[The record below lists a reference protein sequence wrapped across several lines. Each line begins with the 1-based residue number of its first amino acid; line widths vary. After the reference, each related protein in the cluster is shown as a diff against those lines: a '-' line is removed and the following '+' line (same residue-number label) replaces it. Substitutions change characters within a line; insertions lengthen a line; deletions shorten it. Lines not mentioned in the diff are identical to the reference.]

1 MIRICIFFFLVFI
14 VQTSHAQKAEAAL
27 ADLEKNYPRE
37 KISLTLNK
45 DAYVAG
51 EIMYFKAIIFSG
63 ASPSL
68 ISTNLYVELYNEKK
82 ELLDSTS
89 VPLVQ
94 SMGEGSF
101 SLSKKYDEGNYFI
114 RAYTKW
120 MLNFDDSPEY
130 LIDFQLFNP
139 PSPLALQLKPVKW
152 NASVHPESGTL
163 LAAHVNQV
171 AVRLHAEGRL
181 PTQFRGWLKE
191 KDASEKLLNFQSL
204 NPQVAAFSFTPLAGK
219 MYELHIEDDEGNE
232 QKIILQPVL
241 KGVVLKAAQIKNRV
255 EVNMVFEGIP
265 GGGRGYKLLG
275 QMDGTLVYSAVIG
288 KTDPQIKT
296 SIQAGTL
303 LNGILHLTVFDS
315 NEKPVAE
322 RLLMIRTDS
331 LEVPLIKPAPA
342 GSTKRAFNPWEIQVD
357 TSQYISYAVSV
368 SDAAVSSPA
377 KRNLLSDLWL
387 ADLSNDIY
395 TPAWYFS
402 SDDPI
407 RFVALDAL
415 LISEKWQGFDWT
427 SLLKGKRPVLK
438 YQPEQYLSFLGTAS
452 KGKNPLASE
461 VLVLMFRFKDS
472 TSQAA
477 EVKTD
482 STGAFL
488 VSNVAFFD
496 SVQVFHLTK
505 SRTFSTDTKL
515 DFILVNQHFPLKG
528 NFPATIY
535 TLGGRKGNLPAMAR
549 NAMQH
554 LRNLETLSQKYK
566 QMEEVRIETRAKS
579 QKQKLNDN
587 LSSGLFQTGNE
598 VLFDFVNEEQN
609 ATSYSHI
616 FDWLDGRVAG
626 LSFMISE
633 EGHNPTT
640 FNTIVPQPLART
652 PGQRI
657 PIMRDGEPA
666 LFLDEVPVDVEAIYT
681 LPVSDIAMVK
691 VIRGYFMGGNSGGGG
706 SGAIAIY
713 TKKGRF
719 SDGSRRKAVPLAT
732 LPGYKPVP
740 AFFSPDYRD
749 EVSSSLQS
757 DTRTEL
763 FWSPSLQPD
772 EQGRL
777 RFSFFNNDVSQGF
790 RVVVAGYNKFGKPV
804 YYETVIPR

>member
-1 MIRICIFFFLVFI
+1 MIRICIFFYLFFNAAI
-14 VQTSHAQKAEAAL
+14 IHAQKAEAAL

-37 KISLTLNK
+37 KLSLTLNK

-288 KTDPQIKT
+288 KSDPLIRT

-303 LNGILHLTVFDS
+303 LNGIMHLTVFDG
-315 NEKPVAE
+315 NENPVAE

-331 LEVPLIKPAPA
+331 LEAPRINHA
-342 GSTKRAFNPWEIQVD
+342 PGGSAKRAFNPWEIEVD

-368 SDAAVSSPA
+368 TDAAISAPA
-377 KRNLLSDLWL
+377 KSNFLSDLWL
-387 ADLSNDIY
+387 ADLSREVY
-395 TPAWYFS
+395 APGWYFS
-402 SDDPI
+402 SDDPN
-407 RFVALDAL
+407 RYAALDAL
-415 LISEKWQGFDWT
+415 LMTENLKRFEWL
-427 SLLKGKRPVLK
+427 SLMQGKRPVLK
-438 YQPEQYLSFLGTAS
+438 YQPEQYLTFLGTAS
-452 KGKNPLASE
+452 KGKKPLVNE
-461 VLVLMFRFKDS
+461 MLVLLFRFRNS

-482 STGAFL
+482 PTGAFL
-488 VSNVAFFD
+488 VSNVDFFD

-505 SRTFSTDTKL
+505 SRVFSTDIKL

-535 TLGGRKGNLPAMAR
+535 TLGERKGKLPAMAR
-549 NAMQH
+549 NALQH

-587 LSSGLFQTGNE
+587 LSSALFQTENE
-598 VLFDFVNEEQN
+598 VLFDFVNEEQL

-626 LSFMISE
+626 LSFLISE
-633 EGHNPTT
+633 DGHNPTT
-640 FNTIVPQPLART
+640 SNTIVPQT
-652 PGQRI
+652 YIPGQRI
-657 PIMRDGEPA
+657 PIMRDGQPA
-666 LFLDEVPVDVEAIYT
+666 IFLDEVPVDVSAIYT
-681 LPVSDIAMVK
+681 LPISDIAMVK
-691 VIRGYFMGGNSGGGG
+691 VIKGYFLGGNSGGGG

-713 TKKGRF
+713 TKKATF
-719 SDGSRRKAVPLAT
+719 SGGSSRKAVPLAI

-790 RVVVAGYNKFGKPV
+790 RIVVVGYTKFGKPV
-804 YYETVIPR
+804 YYEKVVGR